1 MVVDFQLGEQDS
13 CVQGHFPGAPVVPGA
28 WLLAKMDLCFRAAFP
43 EHRISA
49 FSKVKFP
56 SPLLPGEPARLSC
69 DYVGG
74 SKAKLQILVGE
85 RVVVQA
91 NASVAEPGDHTVE

>member
-1 MVVDFQLGEQDS
+1 MLVDFQLSEQDS
-13 CVQGHFPGAPVVPGA
+13 CVQGHFPGSPVVPGA
-28 WLLAKMDLCFRAAFP
+28 WLLSKMELCFGAAFP
-43 EHRISA
+43 QHYIRG

-56 SPLLPGEPARLSC
+56 SPLLLGEAARLSC
-69 DYVGG
+69 DYTGG

-91 NASVAEPGDHTVE
+91 NASIAEPTGSSLQ